1 MKQERMKVL
10 ELLEAGTITAAE
22 AKDLLETMKRPE
34 SEPHFFTIDEETK
47 EQAAEKFSKFASH
60 VDQFTRD
67 FGAKVQDVYREVEPK
82 VRKAGQTI
90 LEKTAAVFDEIAKSL
105 NESLENARKD
115 GECGCDDADAG
126 ECGCS
131 GDAPADNGPKPEE
144 KEPEL

>member
-1 MKQERMKVL
+1 
-10 ELLEAGTITAAE
+10 
-22 AKDLLETMKRPE
+22 MKRPE
-34 SEPHFFTIDEETK
+34 PEPHFFTIDEETK

-67 FGAKVQDVYREVEPK
+67 FGSKVQDVYKEVEPK

-90 LEKTAAVFDEIAKSL
+90 LEKTAAVFDEIARSL

-115 GECGCDDADAG
+115 GECCCCGEEADDECCAD
-126 ECGCS
+126 
-131 GDAPADNGPKPEE
+131 DVPVDNGPRPEE